1 MAILKITKTEGDV
14 TVSGTLE
21 NLIDQAQ
28 DGDEIEL
35 DPTVF
40 ADYTFVYIDIGGREL
55 AITKSLTIRAGGNRT
70 IVLKA
75 GTGSARRFRIAGS
88 SGNPI
93 TVTLERVWS
102 RGFTS
107 TASSTGACLNAN
119 YADVRVVQCCFCK
132 CSSAGNN
139 SGLYAANSTV
149 GITSSVIEVD
159 AGNAVNFSSNAMVV
173 AFSSTFIGSTKADM
187 TASDTIAISPSAA
200 STHLIDTDRMN
211 YNVLSSSPYAEGRTL
226 TADPDL
232 NGNAFVLDGP
242 LGALQSAPTFDG
254 VKASY
259 ADGKINF
266 AGGSTSSNIAIVDN
280 NDIIAYSRAQSVP
293 TERTSAGFK
302 LYEING
308 DNFTEFTVSIALD
321 DDWIR
326 AFCLALDIPVKDA
339 DEARQM
345 FGDAINNW
353 SQK

>member
-1 MAILKITKTEGDV
+1 MAILKITRFEGDS

-21 NLIDQAQ
+21 WCIDKAS
-28 DGDEIEL
+28 DGDIIEL
-35 DPTVF
+35 SPDVF
-40 ADYTFVYIDIGGREL
+40 PDYGFTYLDIGGREISL
-55 AITKSLTIRAGGNRT
+55 TKSLTIRAGGNRT

-75 GTGSARRFRIAGS
+75 GQGSARRFRIAGS
-88 SGNPI
+88 SSNPI

-107 TASSTGACLNAN
+107 TANSTGTMLNAN
-119 YADVRVVQCCFCK
+119 YADVRLTQCCFCK
-132 CSSAGNN
+132 CSSSGNN

-211 YNVLSSSPYAEGRTL
+211 YGVQSSSPYAEGRTL
-226 TADPDL
+226 TADKDL
-232 NGNAFVLDGP
+232 NGNDFVLDGP
-242 LGALQSAPTFDG
+242 LGALQTAQPFDN

-266 AGGSTSSNIAIVDN
+266 TGGSTSSNIAIVDN
-280 NDIIAYSRAQSVP
+280 NDIIAYSRAISVP
-293 TERTSAGFK
+293 TGRTGAGFK
-302 LYEING
+302 LYEMNG
-308 DNFTEFTVSIALD
+308 DSFTEFNVTIALD

-339 DEARQM
+339 SEAREI
-345 FGDAINNW
+345 FGDAVEKW
-353 SQK
+353 SRT